1 MHALVP
7 KVVYLADCATRV
19 DLYEQSIAD
28 ERAYVAAWL
37 ARARDMWKTQGGTS
51 YFTARQ
57 PNQIQEIANGID
69 AILVIQIDDLYKAVG
84 IEAKRPGFITPL
96 QWDKKRPPPKFSR
109 FHNQLNKQAGLDS
122 KGWAMGAL
130 FINDICP
137 GLAGPPGTDTH
148 GATFMDRDPLLH
160 ASLPIVMGPAHRWK
174 TSDLLPLLAAGPSYN
189 LEELLEEVVA
199 CRSGRAMS
207 ETELLESALVY
218 AADLAREEDRPGEED
233 VPREE
238 DRPRDTDD
246 DPDEFAF
253 EMHPSTRLLRK
264 LCRYTG
270 ATSALLLD
278 ASGPGPGE
286 VEVRPRWRES
296 ALQRTL
302 KPATKE
308 ATPGPRLRF

>member
-19 DLYEQSIAD
+19 DLYERSIAD

-57 PNQIQEIANGID
+57 PTQKQEVANGID
-69 AILVIQIDDLYKAVG
+69 AILVIQVDEFYKAVG

-96 QWDKKRPPPKFSR
+96 PWDKKRPPPKFSR
-109 FHNQLNKQAGLDS
+109 FHNQLNRQNGLAS

-130 FINDICP
+130 FINEICP

-148 GATFMDRDPLLH
+148 GATFMDREPLLK
-160 ASLPIVMGPAHRWK
+160 ASLPIVTAPAHRWQ
-174 TSDLLPLLAAGPSYN
+174 TPDLLPLLATGPSYN

-199 CRSGRAMS
+199 CRSGSAMS
-207 ETELLESALVY
+207 GSQLLESALVY
-218 AADLAREEDRPGEED
+218 AADLAREEDK
-233 VPREE
+233 PRV
-238 DRPRDTDD
+238 TDD
-246 DPDEFAF
+246 NPDDSSF
-253 EMHPSTRLLRK
+253 EMHPGTRLLKK

-278 ASGPGPGE
+278 ASGPEQADDGIRRRWHQSALELGLPAASE
-286 VEVRPRWRES
+286 EATRSVRPR
-296 ALQRTL
+296 L
-302 KPATKE
+302 
-308 ATPGPRLRF
+308 

>member
-19 DLYEQSIAD
+19 DLYERSIAD

-37 ARARDMWKTQGGTS
+37 ARARDMWKAQGGTS

-57 PNQIQEIANGID
+57 PAQKQEIANGID
-69 AILVIQIDDLYKAVG
+69 AILVIQVNDFYKAVG
-84 IEAKRPGFITPL
+84 IEAKRPGLTKALP
-96 QWDKKRPPPKFSR
+96 WDDKLPPPEFSR
-109 FHNQLNKQAGLDS
+109 FHNQLNKQNDLDS

-130 FINDICP
+130 FINEICP

-148 GATFMDRDPLLH
+148 GATFMHREPLLS
-160 ASLPIVMGPAHRWK
+160 ASLPIVTAPAHRWQ

-199 CRSGRAMS
+199 CRSGSAMS
-207 ETELLESALVY
+207 ESELLKSALVY
-218 AADLAREEDRPGEED
+218 AADLAREEDKPREED

-238 DRPRDTDD
+238 DRPRDTDN
-246 DPDEFAF
+246 DPDDFALD
-253 EMHPSTRLLRK
+253 MHPSTRLLRM

-270 ATSALLLD
+270 ACSALLLD
-278 ASGPGPGE
+278 ASGPEQADEGIRQRWRQSALELGLPAASE
-286 VEVRPRWRES
+286 EATRRVRPR
-296 ALQRTL
+296 L
-302 KPATKE
+302 
-308 ATPGPRLRF
+308 